1 MKMTVS
7 LRYFYSLK
15 ILVIKIILLNQISK
29 NTIDFDPNAALR
41 GILIPPPP
49 KSDWKAVT
57 DLHKSD
63 LRGQPGKLKAP
74 RQVTF
79 LGGNIQ
85 RPQRKLPQPFSAH
98 VPKEEKR
105 LRVKAGPG

>member
-49 KSDWKAVT
+49 SQTGKQSLTSTNLTSEANQGSSK
-57 DLHKSD
+57 L
-63 LRGQPGKLKAP
+63 PGKSPSLG
-74 RQVTF
+74 VTSKDPKGSCLNHF
-79 LGGNIQ
+79 QLTFPK
-85 RPQRKLPQPFSAH
+85 RRSA
-98 VPKEEKR
+98 
-105 LRVKAGPG
+105 